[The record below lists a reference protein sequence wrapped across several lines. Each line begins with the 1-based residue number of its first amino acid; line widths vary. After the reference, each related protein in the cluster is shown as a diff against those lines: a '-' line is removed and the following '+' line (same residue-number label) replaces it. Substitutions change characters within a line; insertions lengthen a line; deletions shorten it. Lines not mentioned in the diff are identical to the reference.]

1 MTADATSRAD
11 RANYEGVPDLGYGP
25 VPDIFKLPDG
35 LNFGP
40 CSGVAVNSRG
50 HIFVFN
56 RSAAALMEFDG
67 DGSYIR
73 TMAHGMFTRP
83 HGLRVD
89 AEDNIWATDTG
100 SHIVVKMSSR
110 GRILMVLG
118 LQGLA
123 GEFHAYGHLRAFDE
137 PNDLAFGPKGEI
149 FVCQGHGKGDSR
161 LLKFDADGKFIKTWG
176 GKGTKSGQFDQPHSV
191 VTTDSGLLFVADRS
205 NQRIQVFDMD
215 GNYVR
220 ESSHPGTPCGLC
232 MCRDQQ
238 HMFMAHGHE
247 GKIMKLDLRG
257 KVLGITGSQGK
268 GPNQYG
274 EAHLIAL
281 SRDESSIYIADPLNW
296 RVQTLVKKR

>member
-1 MTADATSRAD
+1 VSDDAKQHAD
-11 RANYEGVPDLGYGP
+11 RTSMQDVPDLGYVP
-25 VPDIFKLPDG
+25 CPDIFRLPDG

-56 RSAAALMEFDG
+56 RSEHALMEFEADG
-67 DGSYIR
+67 GYIR
-73 TMAHGMFTRP
+73 TMARGMFTRP
-83 HGLRVD
+83 HGLRID
-89 AEDNIWATDTG
+89 AEDNIWVTDTG
-100 SHIVVKMSSR
+100 SHIVLKMTPS

-118 LQGLA
+118 VQGLA
-123 GEFHAYGHLRAFDE
+123 GEYHAYGHLRAFDE
-137 PNDLAFGPKGEI
+137 PNDLAFGPGGEI

-161 LLKFDADGKFIKTWG
+161 LIKFDAEGNFVKTWG
-176 GKGTKSGQFDQPHSV
+176 GKGTGPGQFDQPHSV
-191 VTTDSGLLFVADRS
+191 VTTASGLLFVADRS

-215 GNYVR
+215 GNYLR

-238 HMFMAHGHE
+238 HMFMAHGHC
-247 GKIMKLDLRG
+247 GKIMKLDLSG

-281 SRDESSIYIADPLNW
+281 SRDENSIYIADPLNW
-296 RVQTLVKKR
+296 RVQTLVKQR